1 MKSSSSFRGVQVRKW
16 FVFLACVDI
25 VWTLHG
31 CQKSDLRPEVFNC
44 SFSNL
49 TSYPSNVP
57 ADVTILDVS
66 HNALEKIGIL
76 NTTLITHLNLSNNII
91 QNIQHNAFTDMKNL
105 VKLDLSF
112 NLLKGSKL
120 IIQRYRFELSEFH
133 SLKWL
138 SFRGNPLGFV
148 SRMTFT
154 QFGYLKLEELD
165 LSYCGITTLEEMALS
180 NLVRLKKLHLQYNNI
195 ENLSGESF
203 NTLGELEELHLDHN
217 KIRTLGQLTFMSL
230 QTLYLNFNNID
241 RLKGDTLTHLVK
253 LRNLELD
260 HNKLRY
266 FAPNSF
272 PDDLQSVSLNGNPWR
287 CDCNMKWVL
296 DNTKWKQF
304 FQNSSLI
311 CTFPSRYRGRNILS
325 LEADDL
331 ICLTSPLGIL
341 TIVLLILTIM
351 VLMALG
357 TTIVYKKRHCF
368 PCLKD
373 PDGHYVAVYTTD
385 DYQDEPRVSISDEKT
400 LVKEVEIY
408 A

>member
-1 MKSSSSFRGVQVRKW
+1 M
-16 FVFLACVDI
+16 FL
-25 VWTLHG
+25 TLCDNIWALHV
-31 CQKSDLRPEVFNC
+31 CQKFDSRPEVLNC

-49 TSYPSNVP
+49 TSYPFSVP

-66 HNALEKIGIL
+66 HNALENIGIL
-76 NTTLITHLNLSNNII
+76 NTTSITHLNLSNNII

-133 SLKWL
+133 SLRWL
-138 SFRGNPLGFV
+138 SFRGNPLGYV
-148 SRMTFT
+148 SKMTFT

-165 LSYCGITTLEEMALS
+165 LSYCGITSLEEMALT
-180 NLVRLKKLHLQYNNI
+180 NLVKLKKLHLQYNNI
-195 ENLSGESF
+195 AVLSGDSF

-230 QTLYLNFNNID
+230 QNLFLNFNNID
-241 RLKGDTLTHLVK
+241 RLKGDTLTHLVSLK
-253 LRNLELD
+253 NLELD
-260 HNKLRY
+260 YNKLKY
-266 FAPNSF
+266 LAPNSF
-272 PDDLQSVSLNGNPWR
+272 PGDLQSVSLNGNPWR
-287 CDCNMKWVL
+287 CDCNMKWILV
-296 DNTKWKQF
+296 NSKWRQF
-304 FQNSSLI
+304 YQNSSFV
-311 CTFPSRYRGRNILS
+311 CTFPSRYRGKNILS

-331 ICLTSPLGIL
+331 VCLTSPIGIL
-341 TIVLLILTIM
+341 TTVLLILTIM
-351 VLMALG
+351 VLVALA
-357 TTIVYKKRHCF
+357 TTLIYKKRHCF

-373 PDGHYVAVYTTD
+373 SNGHYVAVYTQD
-385 DYQDEPRVSISDEKT
+385 DYHNEPRVSISDEKT

>member
-1 MKSSSSFRGVQVRKW
+1 MESFK
-16 FVFLACVDI
+16 
-25 VWTLHG
+25 
-31 CQKSDLRPEVFNC
+31 
-44 SFSNL
+44 
-49 TSYPSNVP
+49 
-57 ADVTILDVS
+57 
-66 HNALEKIGIL
+66 
-76 NTTLITHLNLSNNII
+76 
-91 QNIQHNAFTDMKNL
+91 
-105 VKLDLSF
+105 
-112 NLLKGSKL
+112 
-120 IIQRYRFELSEFH
+120 LSEFH

-304 FQNSSLI
+304 FQNSSL
-311 CTFPSRYRGRNILS
+311 
-325 LEADDL
+325 
-331 ICLTSPLGIL
+331 
-341 TIVLLILTIM
+341 M
-351 VLMALG
+351 
-357 TTIVYKKRHCF
+357 
-368 PCLKD
+368 
-373 PDGHYVAVYTTD
+373 
-385 DYQDEPRVSISDEKT
+385 
-400 LVKEVEIY
+400 
-408 A
+408 